1 MTASKHMLPINVHDA
16 AKERISW
23 AFDNFEKIY
32 VSFSGGKDS
41 TVMLHLVM
49 EEAIKRDQAVGVLF
63 LDWECQFK
71 LTIDHIREM
80 YALYEKYID
89 PYWVALPIRTTNGC
103 SQFEPEWISWDEKKK
118 DLWIRDK
125 DPISIGDDGYFPFY
139 VHNMT
144 FEEFMPEFGK
154 WYSKGQKCACFVGIR
169 TGESLNRWRAI
180 FREDRRNVDN
190 KKYTSNIIA
199 DVWNVYPIY
208 DWDVKDD
215 WTYYGKT
222 GKPYNRLYD
231 RLYQAGLTLSQMRV
245 DEPFGEE
252 QRRGLWLYQII
263 EPETWA
269 KMCARVAG
277 ADSGALYCKKRGN
290 IMGNAALKLPNG
302 HTWESF
308 AMFLLETM
316 PPTTS
321 EHYKNKIAVYLNWFR
336 TRGYPEN
343 IPDDGDL
350 RNQDPSWHLICKTLL
365 RNDYWCKGLNFSPTK
380 TAAYGKYC
388 ELMKKRREEWGIFN
402 EHEVVC

>member
-1 MTASKHMLPINVHDA
+1 MTASKNMLSTNVHDA

-23 AFDNFEKIY
+23 TFDNFEKIY

-41 TVMLHLVM
+41 TVLLHLVM
-49 EEAIKRDQAVGVLF
+49 EEAITRGRIVGVLF
-63 LDWECQFK
+63 LDWECQFR

-80 YALYEKYID
+80 YLLYEKHID
-89 PYWVALPIRTTNGC
+89 PYWVALPIMTTNGC
-103 SQFEPEWISWDEKKK
+103 SQFEPEWISWDVVKR
-118 DLWIRDK
+118 DLWIREK
-125 DPISIGDDGYFPFY
+125 DSMSIQDEGYFPFY
-139 VHNMT
+139 AHNMT
-144 FEEFMPEFGK
+144 FEEFMPAFGK
-154 WYSKGQKCACFVGIR
+154 WYSRGERCACFVGIR

-180 FREDRRNVDN
+180 FREDRRNYDN

-263 EPETWA
+263 EPQTWA

-277 ADSGALYCKKRGN
+277 ANSGALYCKTRGN
-290 IMGNAALKLPNG
+290 IMGNAALRLPDG

-308 AMFLLETM
+308 AMFLLKTM
-316 PPTTS
+316 PPNTA
-321 EHYKNKIAVYLNWFR
+321 EHYKNKIAAYLNWFK
-336 TRGYPEN
+336 TRGYPNN
-343 IPDDGDL
+343 IPDDGDIK
-350 RNQDPSWHLICKTLL
+350 NQDPSWHLICKTLL
-365 RNDYWCKGLNFSPTK
+365 RNDYWCMGLNFSPTK

-388 ELMKKRREEWGIFN
+388 ELMKKRREKWGIFN
-402 EHEVVC
+402 ERQVV